1 MISKFSRFITTLI
14 LLIPLL
20 TQASSFAPTV
30 IQKDLV
36 PNTNIAVTYTFPMA
50 PPQTIKL
57 YAWIGDPTKDFSQWN
72 RNNYLGQ
79 ISATDTPPFEFTKVW
94 DISSLD
100 SSKTYAYAFADGS
113 GTNAVLFNKSGSANG
128 FNCFTMSIDSVPCFP
143 TTTTPSTNTTP
154 APTPT
159 PAPTSNSNTVTNPT
173 GVNIGNSDFDLFL
186 TSITPTS
193 DGANVSVLLKTK
205 SGLDENVKFSM
216 SVAKV
221 TNGIVGPFQVVN
233 SVGYTGILKS
243 KQITGTITG
252 LLPNTQYVYEFSE
265 LMNNSLFG
273 GSSQET
279 FTTLPTIVPIV
290 NGSSSGNFQFGLNP
304 LTNTS
309 GQTAGA
315 CGSSVNGQSLPI
327 VTENT
332 IGLCSNIG
340 MTVTGFTQ
348 TADGGGWTW
357 FCSGINGGPTSQQ
370 CSATLSGTDGD
381 KPGFLKNPF
390 KGIDS
395 FPKLFAAVVNN
406 IILPVAVP
414 FIAVMIIYSGF
425 LFVIARKDG
434 KVDTLQRAK
443 STFKYTMIGAALI
456 LGAFVIANALQGTL
470 NALVQ

>member
-1 MISKFSRFITTLI
+1 MKSLYRYVKKINIFIGLLII

-173 GVNIGNSDFDLFL
+173 GGSGIPGSIGVEESPTLVGVLKIVFPPEQQIITQTTAEIHGILSSIL
-186 TSITPTS
+186 ITPVNLTAVS
-193 DGANVSVLLKTK
+193 GPDGSPLGNEQPIISISYPGLAPGEQKPITLSF
-205 SGLDENVKFSM
+205 SGLTPGQTYSFAFKNGGVTSPARSFTTPNGTTIMNPVFAGNVLGVNENPGGLDPVVDTISDK
-216 SVAKV
+216 
-221 TNGIVGPFQVVN
+221 GIVPKCGR
-233 SVGYTGILKS
+233 
-243 KQITGTITG
+243 
-252 LLPNTQYVYEFSE
+252 
-265 LMNNSLFG
+265 
-273 GSSQET
+273 
-279 FTTLPTIVPIV
+279 
-290 NGSSSGNFQFGLNP
+290 
-304 LTNTS
+304 
-309 GQTAGA
+309 TAGEGVSNKETRM
-315 CGSSVNGQSLPI
+315 CGYEDFIQLISNVIQYAVIIIGPI
-327 VTENT
+327 
-332 IGLCSNIG
+332 
-340 MTVTGFTQ
+340 M
-348 TADGGGWTW
+348 
-357 FCSGINGGPTSQQ
+357 GI
-370 CSATLSGTDGD
+370 
-381 KPGFLKNPF
+381 F
-390 KGIDS
+390 
-395 FPKLFAAVVNN
+395 
-406 IILPVAVP
+406 
-414 FIAVMIIYSGF
+414 IIYSGF
-425 LFVIARKDG
+425 MIIWLGKDG
-434 KVDTLQRAK
+434 DPTAEVMVQLKKHKQRMIKIAIGIAIMMSSYLIVMMIINELGVKPEYTLIDII
-443 STFKYTMIGAALI
+443 S
-456 LGAFVIANALQGTL
+456 
-470 NALVQ
+470 